1 MANLEVL
8 TRADN
13 RYGTG
18 DPLVVP
24 KEGCSRRRARTQ
36 GRGGDGQ
43 GGNWA
48 AEFGLLLSPCK
59 MKFDAMLN
67 AQALRRGSVIKVLKP
82 RKYSRSH
89 PAQPLDWTQ
98 TERYVAGAMIFMATQ
113 P

>member
-59 MKFDAMLN
+59 MNFDQPTL
-67 AQALRRGSVIKVLKP
+67 LRGMGKRIG
-82 RKYSRSH
+82 H
-89 PAQPLDWTQ
+89 A
-98 TERYVAGAMIFMATQ
+98 ER
-113 P
+113 